1 MHPPT
6 TTVCGGS
13 HICLVASLDHAPPE
27 AVIRAAKIET
37 IGTRKGVRVLGR
49 RITHRL
55 SVPGRSRGT
64 RVLAGLAVLVLV
76 AGLTVVL
83 VAPRVQVSATS
94 PLSSLPL
101 IGRPPTVTAAPPSP
115 VAAQTLITPAPATA
129 PVPGPA
135 ALTAVLRPLAAAPA
149 LGALSGE
156 VTDARSGTVL
166 WSVEPNIPR
175 VPASTMKV
183 LTAAAALL
191 TLGRADTTPTRV
203 VATSTPGQ
211 VVLVG
216 GGDVTLSNQPP
227 GSPTY
232 YPSAPRMSDLV
243 AQVRASGVAVRS
255 VVVDASRW
263 SGPLLAQGWFAA
275 DVAGGNTAP
284 VQPVMLDGARLRPLQ
299 DYSPRSSTPALDA
312 GRALAAGL
320 GVAPGAV
327 SAGTAPADAR
337 VVAEVSSATLQ
348 IRAQFMLTTSD
359 ELEAEAIGREVALAT
374 QAPPTFTGVAAAVRG
389 ALAGA
394 GFDVTGLAG
403 FDASGLSVDDR
414 VPVRLL
420 AAVLTAAA
428 GEGPHADALRPLLS
442 WLPVAGATG
451 TLADRYT
458 GSAAGAG
465 YVRAKTGT
473 LTGVSS
479 LAGTV
484 LDTDGRVLVFALM
497 SAGTAPADARPA
509 LDALADTLRGCGC
522 R

>member
-1 MHPPT
+1 M
-6 TTVCGGS
+6 
-13 HICLVASLDHAPPE
+13 
-27 AVIRAAKIET
+27 
-37 IGTRKGVRVLGR
+37 LGR
-49 RITHRL
+49 RIAHRL
-55 SVPGRSRGT
+55 SVPGRSRAT
-64 RVLAGLAVLVLV
+64 RVLAVVAVLVLV
-76 AGLTVVL
+76 AGLTLVL
-83 VAPRVQVSATS
+83 VAPRVKLSASS

-115 VAAQTLITPAPATA
+115 VAAKTRLAPAPATA
-129 PVPGPA
+129 PVPVPA
-135 ALTAVLRPLAAAPA
+135 ALTAALGPLAAAPA
-149 LGALSGE
+149 LGSLSGE
-156 VTDARSGTVL
+156 VTDARSGRVL
-166 WSVEPNIPR
+166 WAGDPNAPR

-191 TLGRADTTPTRV
+191 TLGRADTTPTRI
-203 VATSTPGQ
+203 VATAVPGQ

-216 GGDVTLSNQPP
+216 GGDVTLSGQPP

-232 YPSAPRMSDLV
+232 YPSAPRMADLV
-243 AQVRASGVAVRS
+243 AQVRASGVGVRS
-255 VVVDASRW
+255 VAVDSSRW
-263 SGPLLAQGWFAA
+263 GGPLLAQGWFSA

-299 DYSPRSSTPALDA
+299 EYSPRSSTPALDA
-312 GRALAAGL
+312 GRALAVGL
-320 GVAPGAV
+320 GLDPAAV
-327 SAGTAPADAR
+327 SAGTAPEGAR
-337 VVAEVSSATLQ
+337 VVAEVSSAPLHT
-348 IRAQFMLTTSD
+348 RAQFMLTTSD
-359 ELEAEAIGREVALAT
+359 ELEAEAIGREIALAT
-374 QAPPTFTGVAAAVRG
+374 QAPATFAGVADAVRG
-389 ALAGA
+389 SLAGA

-414 VPVRLL
+414 VPARLL
-420 AAVLTAAA
+420 AGVLTAAA
-428 GEGPHADALRPLLS
+428 GDGPHADALRPLLT

-484 LDTDGRVLVFALM
+484 LDADGRVLVFALM

-509 LDALADTLRGCGC
+509 LDALADRLRGCGC